1 MKKVMV
7 LLMVGLMAMSTG
19 CAAKNTVQPVT
30 EVKENVVE
38 VKETDSE
45 EIKETVEVVEETEA
59 ETEESNEIVI
69 KVTEQPKLIVSEEPN
84 MGEGIYEKG
93 DYDDKKVSYYRT
105 FSEDGIVVIF
115 IFEDTNLEKV
125 IANREDI
132 EILDYTISDTAEPK
146 INLKIDGKEYL
157 ADINADISNFLDE
170 NGNMYRNYNLME
182 KVG

>member
-1 MKKVMV
+1 
-7 LLMVGLMAMSTG
+7 MVGLLAMSTG

-45 EIKETVEVVEETEA
+45 EIKETVEVVEETESESKEGN
-59 ETEESNEIVI
+59 ETVI
-69 KVTEQPKLIVSEEPN
+69 KVTEQPKLIVSEEPD
-84 MGEGIYEKG
+84 MKEGTYEEG
-93 DYDDKKVSYYRT
+93 DYDGKKVSYYRT
-105 FSEDGIVVIF
+105 FSKDDIVVIF
-115 IFEDTNLEKV
+115 IFEDSNLDGI

-132 EILDYTISDTAEPK
+132 EIIDYTISDKAEPK

-170 NGNMYRNYNLME
+170 NGNMNRNYNLLE
-182 KVG
+182 K

>member
-45 EIKETVEVVEETEA
+45 ETES
-59 ETEESNEIVI
+59 ESKESNEIVI
-69 KVTEQPKLIVSEEPN
+69 KVTEQPKLIVSEEPD
-84 MGEGIYEKG
+84 MKEGIYEKG
-93 DYDDKKVSYYRT
+93 DYDGKKVSYYRT
-105 FSEDGIVVIF
+105 FNEDGIVVIF
-115 IFEDTNLEKV
+115 IFEDSKLDRI

-132 EILDYTISDTAEPK
+132 EIMDYTISDTAAPK
-146 INLKIDGKEYL
+146 INLKIDDKEYL

-170 NGNMYRNYNLME
+170 NGNMNRNYNLVE
-182 KVG
+182 K

>member
-19 CAAKNTVQPVT
+19 CAARNTVQPVT

-45 EIKETVEVVEETEA
+45 EIKETVEVVEETEP
-59 ETEESNEIVI
+59 ESEEIQVEESNETVI
-69 KVTEQPKLIVSEEPN
+69 KVTEQPQLIVSEEPD
-84 MGEGIYEKG
+84 MKEG
-93 DYDDKKVSYYRT
+93 DYDGKKVSYYRT

-115 IFEDTNLEKV
+115 IFEDNNLDRMV
-125 IANREDI
+125 ANREDI
-132 EILDYTISDTAEPK
+132 EIIDYTISDTANPK